1 MLQEKVNTDK
11 NQIKIRYAK
20 KKNEFMNYKI
30 TAFDRGK
37 LIEMSAIREPET
49 QSYLH
54 HYELF

>member
-11 NQIKIRYAK
+11 NQIKIRYA

-37 LIEMSAIREPET
+37 LIEMSATRETET

>member
-1 MLQEKVNTDK
+1 MP
-11 NQIKIRYAK
+11 
-20 KKNEFMNYKI
+20 KKNEFMNYII

-37 LIEMSAIREPET
+37 LIEMSATRETET

>member
-1 MLQEKVNTDK
+1 MP
-11 NQIKIRYAK
+11 K

-37 LIEMSAIREPET
+37 LIEMSATRETET